1 MRIFLISTF
10 TLAIY
15 AGQADAQPPAE
26 DTRPAATQ
34 EESASAPPS
43 QARDHARAAQ
53 RRAAIPAYWVG
64 ALTHEWQLIA
74 RRTAPSI
81 SCRGQTPKPRRQPA
95 RACL

>member
-53 RRAAIPAYWVG
+53 RMARARHVAIQA
-64 ALTHEWQLIA
+64 AEA
-74 RRTAPSI
+74 EA
-81 SCRGQTPKPRRQPA
+81 PA
-95 RACL
+95 RTGLPLSETVVQQAQADPDPDR